1 LNRGVVWSSDA
12 LDDLD
17 GTVRYIAAENPHA
30 ARSVAAEIREAGRRL
45 GEMATGR
52 PGGRTGTYE
61 KVVTG
66 LPYILVYTL
75 HTYLDIGEAVVVL
88 RVIHTSRDWP
98 NAEWPGN

>member
-1 LNRGVVWSSDA
+1 LIRSLVWSADA

-17 GTVRYIAAENPHA
+17 SAVRYIAEDNPIA
-30 ARSVAAEIREAGRRL
+30 ARSVAAEIREAGKRL

-52 PGGRTGTYE
+52 PGRRTGTYE

-66 LPYILVYTL
+66 LPYILAYAL
-75 HTYLDIGEAVVVL
+75 HEYPDIGDAVVIL

-98 NAEWPGN
+98 I